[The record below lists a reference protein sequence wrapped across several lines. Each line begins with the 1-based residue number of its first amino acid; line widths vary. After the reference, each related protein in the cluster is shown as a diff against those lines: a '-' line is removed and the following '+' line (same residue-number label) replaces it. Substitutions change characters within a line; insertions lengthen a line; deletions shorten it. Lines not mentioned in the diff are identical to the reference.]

1 MSGGPLG
8 RARTAIH
15 RALGRRHFRSVV
27 AGKADRLNI
36 DLADRDVDPS
46 MMLIESAASLD
57 RGGALYS
64 RLEAAVGH
72 PGFANP
78 PFDGLGSRHPLVTA
92 RCARIVGAFQMEQAV
107 PLIAPFLC

>member
-1 MSGGPLG
+1 MSRGPLEP
-8 RARTAIH
+8 ARIAIH
-15 RALGRRHFRSVV
+15 RALVRRHIRSVV

-64 RLEAAVGH
+64 RLEAAVWH
-72 PGFANP
+72 PCFANRL
-78 PFDGLGSRHPLVTA
+78 FDRLGSRPPVVRA
-92 RCARIVGAFQMEQAV
+92 RGARILRAFPMEQ
-107 PLIAPFLC
+107 

>member
-78 PFDGLGSRHPLVTA
+78 LFHGPGSPHPVARGRGPRHVRPF
-92 RCARIVGAFQMEQAV
+92 
-107 PLIAPFLC
+107 

>member
-1 MSGGPLG
+1 MSRGPLEP
-8 RARTAIH
+8 ARIAIH
-15 RALGRRHFRSVV
+15 RAVLRRHIRSVV

-64 RLEAAVGH
+64 RLEAAASTGSGLAIPSSG
-72 PGFANP
+72 PGARASSAHFRW
-78 PFDGLGSRHPLVTA
+78 SRLS
-92 RCARIVGAFQMEQAV
+92 R
-107 PLIAPFLC
+107 